1 LVSYKDG
8 LRISRYAERVVDLY
22 LFELSDVVAKSV
34 WNNLRFELY
43 YATNDDD
50 ERYSIQTHPHL
61 LRNIL
66 IEGAS

>member
-1 LVSYKDG
+1 MVSYKDG